1 MNAPGKL
8 QKWKRKENE
17 VSEQSSRGI
26 YLIVEFDWPNPVETE
41 VAQKAAQLHKV
52 VQNQS
57 WIREIVAAS
66 GGLGG
71 DHGSLW
77 IFRLETY
84 AALDRLFHDR
94 SDEVSQ
100 AYMGFFS
107 RMPHVKD
114 KIREEVIFL

>member
-1 MNAPGKL
+1 M
-8 QKWKRKENE
+8 
-17 VSEQSSRGI
+17 SEQTSRGI

-41 VAQKAAQLHKV
+41 VAQKAAHLHKMA
-52 VQNQS
+52 QNQS
-57 WIREIVAAS
+57 WIREVV
-66 GGLGG
+66 
-71 DHGSLW
+71 
-77 IFRLETY
+77 

-94 SDEVSQ
+94 SNEVSQ